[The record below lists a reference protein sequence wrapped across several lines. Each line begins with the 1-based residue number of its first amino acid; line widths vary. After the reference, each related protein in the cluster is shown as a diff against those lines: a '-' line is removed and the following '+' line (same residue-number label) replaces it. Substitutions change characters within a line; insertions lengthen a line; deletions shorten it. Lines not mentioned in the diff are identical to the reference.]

1 PGPRLGRA
9 RRLLARGQEH
19 SRGYESEAC
28 WVPHQSF
35 LVQRGLPRDGASS
48 VPERAWATERGA
60 RATVLGRAQG
70 WGMRSVPVHHA
81 RARHVLCKARQ
92 GGVAAAPRPEGAE
105 PGGTVPPSHVLSID
119 VEDWF
124 QVENYARA
132 ISRDQ
137 WPRCELRVGENVRRL
152 LDL

>member
-1 PGPRLGRA
+1 MRA
-9 RRLLARGQEH
+9 KRAGCLIK
-19 SRGYESEAC
+19 
-28 WVPHQSF
+28 SF

-92 GGVAAAPRPEGAE
+92 GGVAGAPGPEGAGR
-105 PGGTVPPSHVLSID
+105 GGTRTDSHLLWSD
-119 VEDWF
+119 VQD
-124 QVENYARA
+124 
-132 ISRDQ
+132 
-137 WPRCELRVGENVRRL
+137 
-152 LDL
+152 

>member
-1 PGPRLGRA
+1 MRA
-9 RRLLARGQEH
+9 KRAGCLIK
-19 SRGYESEAC
+19 
-28 WVPHQSF
+28 SF

-124 QVENYARA
+124 RSEEHT
-132 ISRDQ
+132 S
-137 WPRCELRVGENVRRL
+137 ELQSPMYLVCRL
-152 LDL
+152 LLEKNKVY

>member
-1 PGPRLGRA
+1 MRA
-9 RRLLARGQEH
+9 KRAGCLIK
-19 SRGYESEAC
+19 
-28 WVPHQSF
+28 SF

-124 QVENYARA
+124 RSEER
-132 ISRDQ
+132 
-137 WPRCELRVGENVRRL
+137 RVGKECRCRWTSGG
-152 LDL
+152 